1 MQTIILAGS
10 VVGALT
16 TIIVAC
22 VKVFKVASKVTK
34 WAETDKK
41 VDDIVTTLEKEN
53 EEYAVLETFLTMY
66 DESQG

>member
-1 MQTIILAGS
+1 MWVSAKDAGEAINEAYEMVVPAVETI
-10 VVGALT
+10 VT
-16 TIIVAC
+16 T
-22 VKVFKVASKVTK
+22 

-41 VDDIVTTLEKEN
+41 VDDIVNTLEKEN